1 MKQRTLATF
10 VKGFRASI
18 ISSCNQLNQ
27 MLVSQPNL
35 ELQALWGLENS
46 NPLRNRIKAEARI
59 SPLSSNVLETLMM
72 HSHQLIWIWGAWTS
86 YPGSQNF
93 VHHSLRPLYSWMVEI
108 SRKVCP
114 RFSFQTENHSLKVRW
129 IADLE
134 VSSAWT
140 PTDSNSRTKY
150 CCTLR
155 LYGDRSSAWLSLRFL

>member
-46 NPLRNRIKAEARI
+46 NPLRNRIKAEAKI

-72 HSHQLIWIWGAWTS
+72 HSHQLI
-86 YPGSQNF
+86 
-93 VHHSLRPLYSWMVEI
+93 
-108 SRKVCP
+108 
-114 RFSFQTENHSLKVRW
+114 
-129 IADLE
+129 
-134 VSSAWT
+134 
-140 PTDSNSRTKY
+140 
-150 CCTLR
+150 
-155 LYGDRSSAWLSLRFL
+155 